1 MTIMLTFICSTKVEA
16 QTQFYE
22 GEYIDGIYMNKQ
34 KTEISAIYY
43 QKARFFRQV
52 GTNQFAYCIDPFI
65 FFTEGSTYEETI
77 NPNNLTQQQKERIT
91 EIAYFGYGYHN
102 HTDKKWYAITQFMIW
117 QTADPT
123 ANFYFTDGLNGPRI
137 EAYTQ
142 EMNEINTLITNYH
155 KSTSLLNKTY
165 TVVEGETI
173 FLEDTN
179 NIIST
184 YSIDNPNFRI
194 EGNKLIGDNLTKGEY
209 TINLLKQENHYNK
222 PILFYQALD
231 SQALMQTGDIPDK
244 TEQLKINVINTLIEI
259 TKIDKDT
266 QSIIA
271 SGDGS
276 LIGAIYGLF
285 NQYDEKIAEITI
297 NENSKGIIKNV
308 PFGTYYL
315 QEIVPPKGY
324 QLDTKKYEIT
334 ISEENPNQQLILENE
349 IIKKKVIIYKT
360 YDETNKIPE
369 KNINFLIFDKDNNLI
384 TTITTDEFGK
394 AEIILP
400 YGEYKIVQENTTEGY
415 QKVEDIELIIDNMED
430 EIIKLT
436 DYKIKVPNTRTN
448 FITYFIT
455 LIIRLFNI

>member
-1 MTIMLTFICSTKVEA
+1 
-16 QTQFYE
+16 
-22 GEYIDGIYMNKQ
+22 MNKQ

-77 NPNNLTQQQKERIT
+77 NPNNLTQQQKKRIT

-194 EGNKLIGDNLTKGEY
+194 EGNKIIGDNLTKGEY

-297 NENSKGIIKNV
+297 NENSKGIIKNI

>member
-165 TVVEGETI
+165 TIVEGETI

-231 SQALMQTGDIPDK
+231 SQALMQTGDIPNK
-244 TEQLKINVINTLIEI
+244 TEQLKVNVINTLIEI

-285 NQYDEKIAEITI
+285 NQHDEKIAEITI
-297 NENSKGIIKNV
+297 NENSKGIIKNI